1 MDERCD
7 DATQP
12 NGRHGE
18 LGSRRSAFAKRIR
31 KAVCGELPGSPE
43 RSANAGT
50 VGSDEPAAVS
60 QVSPWVEGAEEVRF
74 VAQPFGILTLP
85 SK

>member
-1 MDERCD
+1 MTMRPSRTGGMVSW
-7 DATQP
+7 AV
-12 NGRHGE
+12 GE
-18 LGSRRSAFAKRIR
+18 AQFAKRIR
-31 KAVCGELPGSPE
+31 KAGCGELPGSPE

-50 VGSDEPAAVS
+50 VGGDEPAAVS